1 MERNKVHL
9 GDVCKVV
16 SGSTPKTGI
25 PEYWNGDIKWILCG
39 ILRYW
44 EKKKQDCLICQRVQL
59 SFHPGHQLGKLQ
71 LLGARCAVTRGSRIS
86 FVLIKFSMSTSI
98 IS

>member
-25 PEYWNGDIKWILCG
+25 PEYWNGDIKWITPAE
-39 ILRYW
+39 IQ
-44 EKKKQDCLICQRVQL
+44 ED
-59 SFHPGHQLGKLQ
+59 SFYIYDSVDKV
-71 LLGARCAVTRGSRIS
+71 R
-86 FVLIKFSMSTSI
+86 
-98 IS
+98 